1 MVISNSKKDYHSE
14 VSLDPGSNNLILS
27 ALKDSL
33 RSPDRETCGVFA
45 WDDQYHFD
53 PKFIP
58 LNNFNSYDPYSFL
71 VNDSIFYKLYLNKKI
86 ISLYHSHI
94 NCGPEL
100 SLLDREVSSTL
111 ALPSFVFST
120 QTKETCLFYPTS
132 YNPPILENR
141 LFIPYLQDCITF
153 VKDFFKLELNIDLC
167 KTITNWSRRKH
178 SSNNTLIKIIESY
191 FDEVNIFSV
200 QNNDLLVFSP
210 TVSELYHV
218 GVYVEDKYVFHHSFN
233 GLPRKEL
240 FSNSI
245 INKVYKVYRY
255 KV

>member
-1 MVISNSKKDYHSE
+1 ME
-14 VSLDPGSNNLILS
+14 GSLDLGSNNLILS
-27 ALKDSL
+27 AFKDSL
-33 RSPDRETCGVFA
+33 RSPDRETCGIFA
-45 WDDQYHFD
+45 WHDEYHFD

-58 LNNFNSYDPYSFL
+58 LQNFNSHDPYGFL
-71 VNDSIFYKLYLNKKI
+71 VNDQLFYNLYLNKKI
-86 ISLYHSHI
+86 ISLYHSHV

-100 SLLDREVSSTL
+100 SLLDKEVASTL

-120 QTKETCLFYPTS
+120 ETKESCLFYPSS
-132 YNPPILENR
+132 YHPPALENR

-153 VKDFFKLELNIDLC
+153 VKDFYKKELNIDFSQY
-167 KTITNWSRRKH
+167 INNWSRRKE
-178 SSNNTLIKIIESY
+178 SSNNTLIKIIETY
-191 FDEVNIFSV
+191 FNEVNIFSV
-200 QNNDLLVFSP
+200 QNNDLVVFSP

-218 GVYVEDKYVFHHSFN
+218 GVYVDDGYIFHHPFE

-240 FSNSI
+240 FSNTS

>member
-1 MVISNSKKDYHSE
+1 M
-14 VSLDPGSNNLILS
+14 ILS
-27 ALKDSL
+27 AFKDSL
-33 RSPDRETCGVFA
+33 RSPDRETCGIFA
-45 WDDQYHFD
+45 WNDKYHFD

-58 LNNFNSYDPYSFL
+58 LNNFNSCDPYSFL

-100 SLLDREVSSTL
+100 SLLDKEVSSTL

-120 QTKETCLFYPTS
+120 QTKDTCLFYPTS

-167 KTITNWSRRKH
+167 ETITNWSRRKK
-178 SSNNTLIKIIESY
+178 SSNNTLIKVIESY
-191 FDEVNIFSV
+191 FNEVNIFSV

-218 GVYVEDKYVFHHSFN
+218 GVYVEGGYVFHHSFN

-240 FSNSI
+240 FSSSI
-245 INKVYKVYRY
+245 MNKVYKVYRY